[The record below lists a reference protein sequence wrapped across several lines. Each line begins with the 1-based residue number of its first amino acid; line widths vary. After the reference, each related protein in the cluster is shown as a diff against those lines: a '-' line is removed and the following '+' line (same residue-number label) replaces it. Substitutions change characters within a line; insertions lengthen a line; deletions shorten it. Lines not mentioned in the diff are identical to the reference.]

1 MTDKNLELKSTHWPL
16 ITTADL
22 KKNPMTRL
30 FILAR
35 LIIKLYLSFDI

>member
-1 MTDKNLELKSTHWPL
+1 MFVLAVIFEFGPL